1 MMVNSLGVVYIE
13 VHLEKKGKMKKKKKI
28 KEKIGHL
35 ECVGFWCVTLV
46 GHVMIAYP
54 HIPCC
59 CHC

>member
-1 MMVNSLGVVYIE
+1 MMVNSLGVVYIV
-13 VHLEKKGKMKKKKKI
+13 VHLGITKGKMKKKI
-28 KEKIGHL
+28 EGHL